1 MNKTSIIS
9 RTENLLKDI
18 LKDKEI
24 NLVEVDYVK
33 ENNIYYLKVYLDT
46 DKGITIDECSEV
58 SRELSKL
65 LDDEEFIE
73 NSYFLEV
80 SSPGIDRP
88 FKSVEDYGKNINEII
103 EINLYAKKNNQ
114 KKFIGKL
121 INIAKDSITIE
132 IDDKDKSKYIFNFDE
147 ISKANKHIDF

>member
-9 RTENLLKDI
+9 RTENLLKNI

-114 KKFIGKL
+114 KKFNG
-121 INIAKDSITIE
+121 
-132 IDDKDKSKYIFNFDE
+132 
-147 ISKANKHIDF
+147 

>member
-103 EINLYAKKNNQ
+103 EINLYAKKHNQ